1 MKEEEY
7 ACFCWT
13 SSIRGIFSGGTFT
26 VGDAFSLSPKG
37 TSKVAFGSG
46 SINTGDFTEMHN
58 LFNIT
63 NFDDVDLIDQV
74 NMFNK

>member
-1 MKEEEY
+1 MPAFVGPVQVEE
-7 ACFCWT
+7 
-13 SSIRGIFSGGTFT
+13 IFRDGVFT

-37 TSKVAFGSG
+37 TSKVSFGSG
-46 SINTGDFTEMHN
+46 SVNTGDFTEMHN
-58 LFNIT
+58 LFSIT